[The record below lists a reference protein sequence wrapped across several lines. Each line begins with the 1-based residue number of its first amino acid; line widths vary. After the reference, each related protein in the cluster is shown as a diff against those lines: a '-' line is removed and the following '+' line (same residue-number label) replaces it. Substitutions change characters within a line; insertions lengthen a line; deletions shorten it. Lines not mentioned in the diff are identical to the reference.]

1 MDKPTTPAGP
11 NANPWPDE
19 SDGGQGFGA
28 TGVFQTVRGPEPLQ
42 GSAADPEPDQTA
54 PGNRA
59 GEDGRGGLPSSFTP
73 MAEPVVHKVVPG
85 SGPVGGSTE
94 LLERIRLASA
104 EKTPAG
110 TPGEKGSGGFTE
122 LLRTLET
129 EKQATPKM
137 AAPAPEIAR
146 PTSNAGFTSLLR
158 TLNSAEP
165 AASPAEPSKMVSQVA
180 PLFTQDEPK
189 NSPATPTPGTFTQML
204 QMSSAKDSAVSESPA
219 FGSGTGAAPAGS
231 GAASS
236 ESKPGTFTQLFGTLG
251 GADASSAVPAPSTRV
266 ASDSSR
272 ESAGSFT
279 RMLSLEPPTTPVALP
294 TFQEPKPA
302 PGSVDYG
309 HSPAPGGTGRPAGAG
324 GDPFA
329 AQPVSEMPAIV
340 TPPQAG
346 GVGITRLI
354 QMLDEPAKAPPLP
367 RREEPQPAPTQGPGP
382 GVWTQTFASLGAA
395 NEPLAPAGKSQDLTP
410 AQPAPPGSAFPPPP
424 QLHPP
429 SSITSAPSAA
439 AGPSEF
445 TRILDASRIREMAMR
460 GGQIPAAEFPAGSAA
475 PPPAPMPSYP
485 VPVAQPAVGL
495 QGGGGVPR
503 PVVYPP
509 QVPHAPAMSVPPAPG
524 PQVPGMYIP
533 APPPIAAPPP
543 PPAAKPAPTP
553 AGKLQQLVPILLIV
567 VIVLLVVLIVTVL
580 FLMKH

>member
-28 TGVFQTVRGPEPLQ
+28 TGVFQTVKGPEPLL
-42 GSAADPEPDQTA
+42 GSAADPMPDQSA

-59 GEDGRGGLPSSFTP
+59 GDGGRAGLPSSSTP

-122 LLRTLET
+122 LLRTLES

-137 AAPAPEIAR
+137 AAPATEIAR
-146 PTSNAGFTSLLR
+146 PISDTGFSSLLR

-165 AASPAEPSKMVSQVA
+165 AAGPAEQSKMVSQPA
-180 PLFTQDEPK
+180 ALFTQDEPK
-189 NSPATPTPGTFTQML
+189 NSPTTPAPGSFTQML
-204 QMSSAKDSAVSESPA
+204 QTASAKDSAVSGPPT
-219 FGSGTGAAPAGS
+219 FGLGMSASPAGS
-231 GAASS
+231 GAPSS
-236 ESKPGTFTQLFGTLG
+236 ESKPGTFTQLFGSLS
-251 GADASSAVPAPSTRV
+251 GADASSAVPAPSTQV

-279 RMLSLEPPTTPVALP
+279 RMLSLEPPTTPVAP
-294 TFQEPKPA
+294 PAFQEPKPA
-302 PGSVDYG
+302 SGSVDYG
-309 HSPAPGGTGRPAGAG
+309 HTPTPGGTGRPAEAS

-329 AQPVSEMPAIV
+329 AQPVSDVPAMV

-354 QMLDEPAKAPPLP
+354 QMLDEPAKAPPPP
-367 RREEPQPAPTQGPGP
+367 RREEPPPSPTQGPGP

-395 NEPLAPAGKSQDLTP
+395 NQPPAPAGKSQEYPP
-410 AQPAPPGSAFPPPP
+410 AQPAPPAAAFPPPP
-424 QLHPP
+424 EVHP
-429 SSITSAPSAA
+429 SASISSAPSAA

-460 GGQIPAAEFPAGSAA
+460 GGQLPAAELPAGSAA
-475 PPPAPMPSYP
+475 PPLAPMPSYP
-485 VPVAQPAVGL
+485 VPVVPPAVGM

-509 QVPHAPAMSVPPAPG
+509 QVPQAPAVYVPPPPVSQA
-524 PQVPGMYIP
+524 PGMYV
-533 APPPIAAPPP
+533 PPPMAAP
-543 PPAAKPAPTP
+543 PPAAKPASTP
-553 AGKLQQLVPILLIV
+553 AGKLQQLVPVLLIV